1 MLIIHDHV
9 VIFISDGGVNPR
21 CGPGRAFLRNSRVT
35 PWAKNR
41 QGTKSRGRSFPAR
54 DHLVISWPRRPR
66 AIQRRPSSE
75 RCSMSDASKRIE
87 RYRKL
92 AEECRRLAATS
103 SSTEMR
109 DRYLRTAKDLVLLAD
124 VEEQDA
130 LLLQR
135 FLRRRSATSRGPR

>member
-1 MLIIHDHV
+1 
-9 VIFISDGGVNPR
+9 
-21 CGPGRAFLRNSRVT
+21 
-35 PWAKNR
+35 
-41 QGTKSRGRSFPAR
+41 
-54 DHLVISWPRRPR
+54 
-66 AIQRRPSSE
+66 
-75 RCSMSDASKRIE
+75 MSDASKRIE